1 MNEKTGFTKKV
12 SKFLAGRGFYI
23 VLFACVAVIG
33 VSAWS
38 LVLTGRDEGEG
49 YYVDYSD
56 SAAIPATPDLEAF
69 APSDPTAVERPN
81 PTPITPTP
89 QEQTTPTLKTTPDLP
104 TETTTPAAEHSEPP
118 ARTIADL
125 TFVRPVA
132 GEISQEYSVDAL
144 VYSRTLG
151 DWRTHAA
158 VDFAAA
164 LGTKVQ
170 AVCDG
175 HVSEIAED
183 DVFGTTVIIDHGFGL
198 KSIYANLAAQPAVAV
213 GDNVVSGSVIGSVG
227 ETAIGEIGEVT
238 HLHFAMELDGARVD
252 PMKYLP

>member
-1 MNEKTGFTKKV
+1 MNQKPNFAKKI

-38 LVLTGRDEGEG
+38 LVLTGRNEGEG

-56 SAAIPATPDLEAF
+56 TVAVTPTPDLEAF
-69 APSDPTAVERPN
+69 APRDPTQVVRPN
-81 PTPITPTP
+81 PTPVTPNIPTPTP
-89 QEQTTPTLKTTPDLP
+89 TPVPTPTP
-104 TETTTPAAEHSEPP
+104 PP
-118 ARTIADL
+118 ATPTPEPEHNEKPKRTIADL

-151 DWRTHAA
+151 DWRTHAG
-158 VDFAAA
+158 VDFSAA

-170 AVCDG
+170 AACDG
-175 HVSEIAED
+175 TVSAIVED
-183 DVFGTTVIIDHGFGL
+183 NLLGTTVIIDHGFGL
-198 KSIYANLAAQPAVAV
+198 QSFYSNLAAQPVVAV
-213 GDNVVSGSVIGSVG
+213 GDNVAAGSVIGAVG
-227 ETAIGEIGEVT
+227 ETAIGEIGEVS
-238 HLHFAMELDGARVD
+238 HLHFAMALNGERVD
-252 PMKYLP
+252 PMGYLP